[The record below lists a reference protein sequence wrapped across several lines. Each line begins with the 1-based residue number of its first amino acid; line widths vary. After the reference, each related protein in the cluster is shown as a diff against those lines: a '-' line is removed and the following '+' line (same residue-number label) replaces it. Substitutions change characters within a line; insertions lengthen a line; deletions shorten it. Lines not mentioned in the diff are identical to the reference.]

1 MAGERTANIL
11 KYSSIATVL
20 SGLLIAICALT
31 VVVWTRIT
39 PKAEKCIE
47 TWPADTTTVKG
58 VKIRHNITKQCS
70 FHQSMY
76 ADQIPEL
83 DDLANEVVQ
92 LIQLGVMAVG
102 FGVAVLFLPPWCTAC
117 GKKTHNRCQEN
128 CCGCISCFS
137 TALGFV
143 AGAACVIIPYI
154 AKTMLDQQIC
164 DKWLPIMTEAKVLA
178 KNNDNMAWLCTA
190 ECMAAI
196 TAFIESLCGM
206 GEKFMTLAGVAFI
219 TCIAATFTFFVNCI
233 SCCVSSKAKAEV
245 EPDF

>member
-20 SGLLIAICALT
+20 SGVLIAICALT

-47 TWPADTTTVKG
+47 TWPADTTTSKG
-58 VKIRHNITKQCS
+58 FTIRHNITTQCS

-76 ADQIPEL
+76 TDQIPEL

-92 LIQLGVMAVG
+92 LIHLGVTAVG

-137 TALGFV
+137 TALGFA

-164 DKWLPIMTEAKVLA
+164 DKWLPIMTEATVNI
-178 KNNDNMAWLCTA
+178 NNAWCTK
-190 ECMAAI
+190 ECLAAI

>member
-20 SGLLIAICALT
+20 SGFLIAICALT

-47 TWPADTTTVKG
+47 TWPADTTTSKG
-58 VKIRHNITKQCS
+58 FKIRHNITTQCS
-70 FHQSMY
+70 FQQSMY
-76 ADQIPEL
+76 TDQIPEL

-137 TALGFV
+137 TALGFA

-164 DKWLPIMTEAKVLA
+164 DKWLPIMTEATVNI
-178 KNNDNMAWLCTA
+178 NNAWCTK

-245 EPDF
+245 EPDFEQ

>member
-20 SGLLIAICALT
+20 SGFLIAICALT
-31 VVVWTRIT
+31 VIVWTRIT

-58 VKIRHNITKQCS
+58 VKIRHNITTQCS
-70 FHQSMY
+70 FDQSMY
-76 ADQIPEL
+76 TDQIPEL

-92 LIQLGVMAVG
+92 LIRLGVMAVG
-102 FGVAVLFLPPWCTAC
+102 FGVAVLFLPAWCTAC

-137 TALGFV
+137 TALGFA

-164 DKWLPIMTEAKVLA
+164 DKWLPIMTEATVNI
-178 KNNDNMAWLCTA
+178 NNAWCTK
-190 ECMAAI
+190 ECLAAI

-233 SCCVSSKAKAEV
+233 SCCVSSAEV
-245 EPDF
+245 EPDFEK